1 MKILKEEARENS
13 FSVYFKHKKAIFYA
27 ILRKPNDCD
36 GDCRYAGCMIFK
48 ASKNDY
54 NWYTIHASPLLYHN
68 TDIPVKHSKLIKCI
82 KKFTRKRKEC
92 KHHENFEVG
101 ISLLKRHKR

>member
-1 MKILKEEARENS
+1 MNQEAPTS
-13 FSVYFKHKKAIFYA
+13 TSGGMFTHKKAIFYA

-82 KKFTRKRKEC
+82 KKFTRKRKKC
-92 KHHENFEVG
+92 KHHENFER
-101 ISLLKRHKR
+101 SKQ